1 MRERSSPRLSSR
13 LVPGIVSLLRS
24 MATSAEGS
32 ASRPAPTVV
41 LADDHVPTRLALRM
55 ALEVGGFVVVS
66 EVGTGTEAVEA
77 TLAQRPAACLLDVHL
92 PGGGIAAAEAITARA
107 PETTVVM
114 LTVAPVADELIAA
127 VEAGAS
133 GYLLKTMDIRRLPSV
148 LEGALSG
155 EPAVPRALVAWLVDE
170 IRERSRRRAVPFSL
184 GRRVVDLTPREA
196 QVLDLLWKEL
206 PTREIA
212 ARLGISEVTA
222 RRHASTV
229 LRKLGARDR
238 ETIAALLNR
247 QRRPGDAS

>member
-13 LVPGIVSLLRS
+13 LVPGIVSLLWS

-32 ASRPAPTVV
+32 ARRPAPTVV
-41 LADDHVPTRLALRM
+41 LADDHVPTR
-55 ALEVGGFVVVS
+55 
-66 EVGTGTEAVEA
+66 
-77 TLAQRPAACLLDVHL
+77 LLDVHL
-92 PGGGIAAAEAITARA
+92 PGGGIAAAEAITAHA

-127 VEAGAS
+127 VEAGAL
-133 GYLLKTMDIRRLPSV
+133 GYLSKTMDIRRLPSV
-148 LEGALSG
+148 LDAALSG

-247 QRRPGDAS
+247 QRRPGGAS

>member
-1 MRERSSPRLSSR
+1 MRKRSPRVPGRLLAAVLSS
-13 LVPGIVSLLRS
+13 LRS
-24 MATSAEGS
+24 IPTAAAGG
-32 ASRPAPTVV
+32 AARPAPTVV
-41 LADDHVPTRLALRM
+41 LADDHVPTRLALRV
-55 ALEVGGFVVVS
+55 ALEAGGFVVVS
-66 EVGTGTEAVEA
+66 EVGTGAEAVEA
-77 TLAQRPAACLLDVHL
+77 TVANAPAACLLDVHL
-92 PGGGIAAAEAITARA
+92 PGGGIAAAAAISARA
-107 PETTVVM
+107 PQTAVVM

-133 GYLLKTMDIRRLPSV
+133 GYLLKTMDIRRLPTV
-148 LEGALSG
+148 LRGAMSG
-155 EPAVPRALVAWLVDE
+155 DPAIPRALVAWLLDE

-184 GRRVVDLTPREA
+184 GRRLVDLTPREA

-212 ARLGISEVTA
+212 TRLGISEVTA

-247 QRRPGDAS
+247 ERVPGGPG